1 MKKIFGGV
9 LFGAASTFGMADQ
22 ASAQTV
28 VNYGNYEAL
37 DDNFR
42 IGIRITDPLFGLPQ
56 VERSFEQSTIE
67 DIETYLDPREIAA
80 YLNTPAQPTLGTF
93 YAQVGQIDGV
103 FDIQGA
109 PVVAGYAANGRTLT
123 LNFVSSHSV
132 VAPNGVAVSV
142 PVTDA
147 SGTPCTFSFTGNTRQ
162 AAYDQFAAA
171 VDDDSSPTSQRMFQ
185 CLSRAR
191 AQFSPVDPLVGNPF
205 SLQGSMV
212 RSALDLTEGDS
223 LVEADPAAGANSSGD
238 PWIIGA
244 TFAGGSA
251 GRFDITRIDGRVA
264 KGWRVFEG
272 NRARLKLDLPFS
284 FTRIKGAT
292 AYNGQLGL
300 ALEVPIKSNWSLEPR
315 VSYGLV
321 YSGDQGSVGHIVQGS
336 VASRYVIRGLG
347 RGQLVIG
354 NMVGYSST
362 LKTPG
367 DINLNPDIK
376 NWVFRNGA
384 AYELPLKMR
393 VMDRATSVRAS
404 YTFTKFA
411 GDELF
416 NNNFH
421 EGTISFGLRGREDTP
436 KQFRDVMRLIFST
449 VQAKGFS
456 TYTAGVGFRF

>member
-1 MKKIFGGV
+1 MMKKLFGGV
-9 LFGAASTFGMADQ
+9 LFGAAATFGLADQ
-22 ASAQTV
+22 VSAQAV
-28 VNYGNYEAL
+28 SNYGNYEAL
-37 DDNFR
+37 KDNFR
-42 IGIRITDPLFGLPQ
+42 IGIRASDPLFGAPTI
-56 VERSFEQSTIE
+56 ERSFEQNTIE

-80 YLNTPAQPTLGTF
+80 YINNNTGSTVGAF
-93 YAQVGQIDGV
+93 YAQFGQIDGV

-109 PVVAGYAANGRTLT
+109 PVIAGYAANGRTLN
-123 LNFVSSHSV
+123 LNFIDPHS
-132 VAPNGVAVSV
+132 GHT
-142 PVTDA
+142 VTDA
-147 SGTPCTFSFTGNTRQ
+147 SGDPCTFQFTGTTRQ
-162 AAYDQFAAA
+162 AAYDQFEAA
-171 VDDDSSPTSQRMFQ
+171 VDDDATPTSQRMFQ

-191 AQFSPVDPLVGNPF
+191 ARFSPVDPLVGNPY
-205 SLQGSMV
+205 SLQGSLV

-223 LVEADPAAGANSSGD
+223 LVEMDPAAGANSSGD

-244 TFAGGSA
+244 TFASGSA

-272 NRARLKLDLPFS
+272 NRARLKLDMPFS

-292 AYNGQLGL
+292 AYNGQIGL
-300 ALEVPIKSNWSLEPR
+300 ALEVPVKSNWSLEPR

-321 YSGDQGSVGHIVQGS
+321 YSGDQGSVGHMVQGS
-336 VASRYVIRGLG
+336 IASRYVIRGLG
-347 RGQLVIG
+347 RGQLLIG
-354 NMVGYSST
+354 NMVGYSTT

-393 VMDRATSVRAS
+393 IMDRATSFRAS

-411 GDELF
+411 GDKLF

-449 VQAKGFS
+449 VKAKGFS
-456 TYTAGVGFRF
+456 TYTAGLGFRF

>member
-1 MKKIFGGV
+1 MKKLFGGV
-9 LFGAASTFGMADQ
+9 LLGAASTFGLATEADAQ
-22 ASAQTV
+22 ATTTHAV
-28 VNYGNYEAL
+28 PNYGNYEGL
-37 DDNFR
+37 SGNFR
-42 IGIRITDPLFGLPQ
+42 IGMQLSDPLFGLPT
-56 VERSFEQSTIE
+56 VERSFEQSTID
-67 DIETYLDPREIAA
+67 DITSYLDPSEIAA
-80 YLNTPAQPTLGTF
+80 YVSQPTLGAF
-93 YAQVGQIDGV
+93 YSQIGQISGV
-103 FDIQGA
+103 FDLQGV
-109 PVVAGYAANGRTLT
+109 PVLAGYAANSRTLT
-123 LNFVSSHSV
+123 LRFVDPHTGSTLTDRSGNFCSFSY
-132 VAPNGVAVSV
+132 
-142 PVTDA
+142 T
-147 SGTPCTFSFTGNTRQ
+147 GTTRQ
-162 AAYDQFAAA
+162 ASFDQFDNE
-171 VDDDSSPTSQRMFQ
+171 VDDGSSPTAQRITE
-185 CLSRAR
+185 CLGTARAR
-191 AQFSPVDPLVGNPF
+191 YSPVDPLVGNPY
-205 SLQGSMV
+205 SLQGTMA

-223 LVEADPAAGANSSGD
+223 LVEIDPASGANSSGD

-251 GRFDITRIDGRVA
+251 GRFDITRIDARVA

-292 AYNGQLGL
+292 AYNGQIGL
-300 ALEVPIKSNWSLEPR
+300 ALEVPVKPNWSLEPR

-347 RGQLVIG
+347 RGQLLIG

-367 DINLNPDIK
+367 DINLNPDVK
-376 NWVFRNGA
+376 NWVFRNGV

-393 VMDRATSVRAS
+393 VMDRATSMRAS
-404 YTFTKFA
+404 YTFTNFE
-411 GDELF
+411 GDKLF

-421 EGTISFGLRGREDTP
+421 EATISFGLRGREDTP

-456 TYTAGVGFRF
+456 TYTAGLGFRF

>member
-1 MKKIFGGV
+1 MKKLFGGV
-9 LFGAASTFGMADQ
+9 LFGAASTFGLVGQ
-22 ASAQTV
+22 ASAQSV
-28 VNYGNYEAL
+28 PNYGNYEGL
-37 DDNFR
+37 EGNFR
-42 IGIRITDPLFGLPQ
+42 IGIRITDPVFGLPP
-56 VERSFEQSTIE
+56 VERSFEQGTIE

-80 YLNTPAQPTLGTF
+80 YFTQPTVGAI
-93 YAQVGQIDGV
+93 YAQVGQVSGV

-109 PVVAGYAANGRTLT
+109 PVLAGYAANGRTLS
-123 LNFVSSHSV
+123 LNFVNPRTG
-132 VAPNGVAVSV
+132 AT
-142 PVTDA
+142 VTDA
-147 SGTPCTFSFTGNTRQ
+147 SGHICSFAFTGATRQ

-171 VDDDSSPTSQRMFQ
+171 VDDDSSPTSQQMFQ

-191 AQFSPVDPLVGNPF
+191 AEFSPVDPLVGNPL

-212 RSALDLTEGDS
+212 RSALDLAEGDS
-223 LVEADPAAGANSSGD
+223 LVEMDPAAGANSSGD

-251 GRFDITRIDGRVA
+251 GRFDITRVDARIA

-292 AYNGQLGL
+292 AYNGQIGL
-300 ALEVPIKSNWSLEPR
+300 ALEVPVKTNWSLEPR

-321 YSGDQGSVGHIVQGS
+321 YSGDQGSVGHMVQGS
-336 VASRYVIRGLG
+336 IASRYVIRGLG

-393 VMDRATSVRAS
+393 IMDRSTSMRAS

-411 GDELF
+411 GDKLF

-449 VQAKGFS
+449 VQAKNFS
-456 TYTAGVGFRF
+456 TYTAGLGFRF